1 MTTVENRPPAAQTG
15 SPFDAIRIT
24 TLEGREYWPGCAGCE
39 GRGMTWL
46 EWLALAGI
54 AWLILSVAIGVTVGR
69 AAANAERVEAEQ
81 RRNRS

>member
-1 MTTVENRPPAAQTG
+1 
-15 SPFDAIRIT
+15 
-24 TLEGREYWPGCAGCE
+24 
-39 GRGMTWL
+39 MTWL